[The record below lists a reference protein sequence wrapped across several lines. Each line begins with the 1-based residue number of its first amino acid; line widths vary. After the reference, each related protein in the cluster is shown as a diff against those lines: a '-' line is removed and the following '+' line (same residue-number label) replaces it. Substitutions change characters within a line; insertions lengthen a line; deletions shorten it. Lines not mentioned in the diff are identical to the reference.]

1 MMTVVAVTVMTA
13 AHPVLIPHGFVVQ
26 QILMLLQLLLPVLPP
41 PVPHLVGGGSV
52 ESHRVGVAV
61 VVDVVEV
68 IGGRGGLCG
77 EEDAAEGAAD
87 VAYEDLEV
95 VAESREE
102 D

>member
-1 MMTVVAVTVMTA
+1 MTVVAVTVMTA

-41 PVPHLVGGGSV
+41 PVPHLGGGV

-68 IGGRGGLCG
+68 VGGGGGLCG

-87 VAYEDLEV
+87 VAHEDLEV